1 MSIKPAI
8 IIPFLLLCQ
17 LLTGQASVDPWIN
30 AQLGPIM
37 WQETYKGVLADYH
50 PITLV
55 LASDHQQ
62 VAGYLIHDGD
72 QRQHKLIGDWCTN
85 GHFQLQEHDQY
96 DRLSGY
102 LNGAINIDQVQ
113 MEWISA
119 DQTRLFDVKAFPER
133 LIKINS
139 FKPAAEW
146 IEIPGTPTMYLSVQ
160 KMDFGIISGVVNL
173 GGQIVRF
180 DGNCMD
186 GTCSIWNGRFQ
197 DTAGLV
203 VNIQMLQKDASYYK
217 ATINGEERRADIKFV
232 TPLAVRKFDNST
244 GFLDFVYPQL
254 DSKIYEQWLDA
265 WVDTIWTNGI
275 DQLALSDQ
283 PEIDHRLVYR
293 SSGWIEILDEGE
305 SYVSGMITY
314 INWLEVRRDV
324 FLWLKKED
332 QFIHQDEW
340 INTPE
345 DIQRGSVIALDK
357 AKGSADQ
364 EFEKWLQK
372 VGYKFMVPTL
382 TGVAMVTEFDMVYG
396 DEIRVIPV
404 EEGKAMIK
412 RKYWRYFGW

>member
-1 MSIKPAI
+1 MYMKAI
-8 IIPFLLLCQ
+8 IIPLILFCHLLN
-17 LLTGQASVDPWIN
+17 GQAPVDAWIN
-30 AQLGPIM
+30 AQLGQIV

-50 PITLV
+50 PVTLV

-62 VAGYLIHDGD
+62 VVGYLIHDGD
-72 QRQHKLIGDWCTN
+72 QRQHKLIGDWSNN

-102 LNGAINIDQVQ
+102 LNGSITNDQVQ
-113 MEWISA
+113 MEWMSA

-160 KMDFGIISGVVNL
+160 KMDFGIISGVVNI
-173 GGQIVRF
+173 GSQFVRF

-186 GTCSIWNGRFQ
+186 GTCSIWNARFQ
-197 DTAGLV
+197 DTAGPV
-203 VNIQMLQKDASYYK
+203 VNIQMRQKDATYYK
-217 ATINGEERRADIKFV
+217 ATINGIEHRADIKFV
-232 TPLAVRKFDNST
+232 TPLTVRKFDNST
-244 GFLDFVYPQL
+244 GFLDFVYPKW
-254 DSKIYEQWLDA
+254 DSEMYEQWLDG
-265 WVDTIWTNGI
+265 WMDTIWTDGI
-275 DQLALSDQ
+275 NQLALSDQ
-283 PEIDHRLVYR
+283 PEIEHRLAYR

-314 INWLEVRRDV
+314 INSHEVRRDV

-332 QFIHQDEW
+332 QFVRQDEW
-340 INTPE
+340 LNTPE
-345 DIQRGSVIALDK
+345 DLVKGSTMALEK

-364 EFEKWLQK
+364 EFGAWLHE
-372 VGYKFMVPTL
+372 VGYKYMIPTVS
-382 TGVAMVTEFDMVYG
+382 GIAMVTDFDMMYG
-396 DEIRVIPV
+396 DEVRIIPV